1 MWKYEDLKN
10 ENIIQIIFDNI
21 KNDDSLIETDNEK
34 GPYLTDEFIE
44 EEINRSKIGL
54 GKTYKFY
61 K

>member
-21 KNDDSLIETDNEK
+21 KNDDSLIETDNEE

-44 EEINRSKIGL
+44 EETNRCKIGL
-54 GKTYKFY
+54 DKTYRFY

>member
-21 KNDDSLIETDNEK
+21 KNNDSLIKTFDEK
-34 GPYLTDEFIE
+34 VTYLTDEFIE
-44 EEINRSKIGL
+44 EEINKCKIGL
-54 GKTYKFY
+54 SKTYKLY

>member
-10 ENIIQIIFDNI
+10 ENIIQKIFDNI
-21 KNDDSLIETDNEK
+21 KNDDSLIETDNEE

-44 EEINRSKIGL
+44 EEINGCKIGL
-54 GKTYKFY
+54 SKTYRFY

>member
-21 KNDDSLIETDNEK
+21 KNDDSLIEIDNEK
-34 GPYLTDEFIE
+34 VPYLTDEFIE
-44 EEINRSKIGL
+44 EEINRCKIGL
-54 GKTYKFY
+54 NKTYKFY

>member
-21 KNDDSLIETDNEK
+21 KNDDSLIEINNEK

-44 EEINRSKIGL
+44 EEINRCKIGL
-54 GKTYKFY
+54 SKTYKFY